1 MGLLVG
7 YYAQKGKIRQ
17 GDLVPFFYKNHLQEF
32 TKMHKKRISII
43 GFGWMGLPLAKHLQ
57 GLGYTVKGSATS
69 QEKVDKLRQ
78 EGFTTNLFNLNP
90 HPTGEGF
97 NELFQT
103 DILFINIPPRTKH
116 LAATFHPEQVKYL
129 RALIDQYS
137 IKQVVYVSATSVYPD
152 TNQVWRESDPLNS
165 TNTGNLSLYQA
176 EQLLLDDKHYD
187 LTIIRYGGLL
197 GVNRIP
203 GRYFSGKELVQGDSP
218 VNYIHQVDAVG
229 LASFVL
235 EKGIWNELINGV
247 CPIHPLRKEVYEKN
261 ATDLDFPPPASYA
274 EVQEP
279 WKEISAEK
287 IVSLGYQFK
296 IPNPLDFW
304 YEK

>member
-1 MGLLVG
+1 M
-7 YYAQKGKIRQ
+7 Q
-17 GDLVPFFYKNHLQEF
+17 N
-32 TKMHKKRISII
+32 KRISII
-43 GFGWMGLPLAKHLQ
+43 GFGWLGIPLAKQLQ

-78 EGFTTNLFNLNP
+78 EGLTTYLFNLNP

-103 DILFINIPPRTKH
+103 DILFINIPPRTRH
-116 LAATFHPEQVKYL
+116 LPATFHPEQIKYL
-129 RALIDQYS
+129 RALIDQYGV
-137 IKQVVYVSATSVYPD
+137 KQVVYVSATSVYPD
-152 TNQVWRESDPLNS
+152 TNQVWQESDLLNS

-176 EQLLLDDKHYD
+176 EQLLLDVKHYD

-203 GRYFSGKELVQGDSP
+203 GRYFSGKEQVQGDSP
-218 VNYIHQVDAVG
+218 VNYIHQEDAVG
-229 LASFVL
+229 LAAFVL

-261 ATDLDFPPPASYA
+261 AADLGFPPPASYA
-274 EVQEP
+274 QVQEP
-279 WKEISAEK
+279 WKEISAAK
-287 IVSLGYQFK
+287 IISLGYQFK

-304 YEK
+304 YKG